1 MNIWII
7 QDDIIRVWTKD
18 LQVYKL
24 QYKTYEV
31 LNVRY
36 LIIIDIINVLI
47 YKTLVYN
54 VITIAVLSDTGV
66 I

>member
-47 YKTLVYN
+47 YKMLVYN